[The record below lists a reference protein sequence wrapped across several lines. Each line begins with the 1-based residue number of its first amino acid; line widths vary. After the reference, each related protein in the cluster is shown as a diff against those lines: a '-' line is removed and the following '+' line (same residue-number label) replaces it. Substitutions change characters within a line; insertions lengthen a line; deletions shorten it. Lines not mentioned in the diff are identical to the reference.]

1 MNPLIAP
8 AAHRVALVSLCC
20 LIVLCILWEWLIAPI
35 RPGGS
40 WMILKALPL
49 MIPLQG
55 ILTNQ
60 IKRRYTYQWA
70 TLFVW
75 IYFTE
80 GIVRAWSDLAPLS
93 RSMAT
98 IEVLLAI
105 VFYVAAVI
113 YVRNTPSHLAGEQ
126 P

>member
-1 MNPLIAP
+1 
-8 AAHRVALVSLCC
+8 
-20 LIVLCILWEWLIAPI
+20 
-35 RPGGS
+35 
-40 WMILKALPL
+40 MILKALPL

-55 ILTNQ
+55 MLANGA
-60 IKRRYTYQWA
+60 KRRYTYQWA

-98 IEVLLAI
+98 IEVVLS
-105 VFYVAAVI
+105 VGFFVAAVI
-113 YVRNTPSHLAGEQ
+113 YIRNTPSHLARRQ

>member
-1 MNPLIAP
+1 MNPSTARI
-8 AAHRVALVSLCC
+8 AHRVALSSLCS
-20 LIVLCILWEWLIAPI
+20 LMALCILWEWLIAPI

-49 MIPLQG
+49 VIPIPG
-55 ILTNQ
+55 ILADG

-93 RSMAT
+93 RSMAA
-98 IEVLLAI
+98 IEVLLCV
-105 VFYVAAVI
+105 VFFVAAVI
-113 YVRNTPSHLAGEQ
+113 YIRNTPSHLARTRS
-126 P
+126 